1 MANIIIFD
9 KDIYINN
16 HPVLRINS
24 DIDIRTLENDDIFKN
39 IDNVINLT
47 KQEYNNGLCK
57 EKFII
62 LVDFSKL
69 NKDDVDISKI
79 KSILKYVLNK
89 YSNNLEKCVIYNYT
103 IFWKFL
109 INIIMGILDK
119 ETKKKIC
126 FKKNLQI

>member
-119 ETKKKIC
+119 ETKK
-126 FKKNLQI
+126 NLL